1 MNNREENLAAI
12 ALIAHA
18 IRDLNDVAVFVGGA
32 TVGLYTDPESEDSR
46 PTKDVDFF
54 LEITTA
60 YQLET
65 VREKLTERGF
75 TQSAEDR
82 VLCRFRY
89 SDIKVDVMSTKAVGW
104 APANVWFAE
113 GLPFVFKEKVGSNL
127 FVQLLPLPYL
137 LATKF
142 AAFADRG
149 KDPRTSHDMEDII
162 YILAGN
168 NAWENEIAEA
178 PENVRQYLQ
187 QQLVALTPETML
199 AHLAD
204 SELALLLKDRI
215 EKFCNKMS

>member
-18 IRDLNDVAVFVGGA
+18 IGDLNDDAVFVGGA
-32 TVGLYTDPESEDSR
+32 TVGLYTDSESEDSR

-60 YQLET
+60 HELET

-75 TQSAEDR
+75 TQSAEDL

-113 GLPFVFKEKVGSNL
+113 GLPFAFKEKVSSNL
-127 FVQLLPLPYL
+127 YVQLLPLPYL
-137 LATKF
+137 LASKF

-149 KDPRTSHDMEDII
+149 NDPRTSHDMEDII

-168 NAWENEIAEA
+168 NTWENEITEA

-187 QQLVALTPETML
+187 QQLAALTPETML

-204 SELALLLKDRI
+204 SEIALLLKERI
-215 EKFCNKMS
+215 EKFLQ

>member
-1 MNNREENLAAI
+1 MNGREENLAAI

-18 IRDLNDVAVFVGGA
+18 IGDLNDEAVFVGGA

-60 YQLET
+60 HELET
-65 VREKLTERGF
+65 VREKLTARGF
-75 TQSAEDR
+75 KQTPEDL

-89 SDIKVDVMSTKAVGW
+89 SDIVVDVMSTRAIGW

-113 GLPFVFKEKVGSNL
+113 GLPFVFKEKVNSNL
-127 FVQLLPLPYL
+127 QVQLLPLPYF

-162 YILAGN
+162 YLLAGN
-168 NAWENEIAEA
+168 SQWENNIEEA

-187 QQLVALTPETML
+187 QQLAFLTPETML

-204 SELALLLKDRI
+204 TESVKVLQERIAAFLK
-215 EKFCNKMS
+215 

>member
-1 MNNREENLAAI
+1 MNSRQENLAAI
-12 ALIAHA
+12 TLIATA
-18 IRDLNDVAVFVGGA
+18 IGDLNKEAVFVGGA

-54 LEITTA
+54 LEITTP
-60 YQLET
+60 YQLEN
-65 VREKLTERGF
+65 VRQKLTAHGF
-75 TQSAEDR
+75 TQTPEDL

-89 SDIKVDVMSTKAVGW
+89 NGIKVDVMSTHAIGW

-113 GLPFVFKEKVGSNL
+113 GLPFVFKEKVTKGL
-127 FVQLLPLPYL
+127 HVQLLPLPYL

-162 YILAGN
+162 YVLAGN
-168 NAWENEIAEA
+168 SQWENEIAQA

-187 QQLVALTPETML
+187 QQLAVLQPETML

-204 SELALLLKDRI
+204 TESMQLLRERI
-215 EKFCNKMS
+215 TTFLR